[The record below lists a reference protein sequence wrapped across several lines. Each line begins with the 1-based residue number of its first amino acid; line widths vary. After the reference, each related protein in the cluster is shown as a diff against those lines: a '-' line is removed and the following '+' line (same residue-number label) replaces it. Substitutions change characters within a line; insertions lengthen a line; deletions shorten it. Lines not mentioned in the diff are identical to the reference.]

1 MASEDGR
8 PQASDSSS
16 VQGLSGD
23 RSLAQMTRVISLQEA
38 YSEENGKWFVY
49 WRLFYMACSEL
60 FRLDGGEEWGVAHV
74 LLQKSKG
81 QLV

>member
-1 MASEDGR
+1 
-8 PQASDSSS
+8 
-16 VQGLSGD
+16 
-23 RSLAQMTRVISLQEA
+23 MTRVISLQEA

-49 WRLFYMACSEL
+49 WRLFYMAGSEL